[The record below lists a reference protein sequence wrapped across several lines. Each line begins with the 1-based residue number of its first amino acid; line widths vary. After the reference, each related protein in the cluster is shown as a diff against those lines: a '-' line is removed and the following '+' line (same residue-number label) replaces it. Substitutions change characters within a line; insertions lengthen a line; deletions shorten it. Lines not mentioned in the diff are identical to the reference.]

1 MARPFKLEAVLNH
14 RRHREETARRVF
26 ADAVRELRRQ
36 EGMLAEMEK
45 TRRHY
50 QQALRARRKDGGA
63 AVEILLY
70 SRYLKRLDAEI
81 DTQLTMVRTLR
92 QDRAKKRLALM
103 ATLKDR
109 KVMEKLKEHHL
120 SQVNKEERDMEQKL
134 LNDAA
139 ISRYQRA
146 ENNV

>member
-14 RRHREETARRVF
+14 RRHREETARKAY

-36 EGMLAEMEK
+36 QGALSEMEK
-45 TRRHY
+45 TRRDY
-50 QQALRARRKDGGA
+50 RQTLREKQENGDL

-70 SRYLKRLDAEI
+70 TRYLTRLDGEVGAQQKIVRALGQDKEQKRL
-81 DTQLTMVRTLR
+81 T
-92 QDRAKKRLALM
+92 LM

-120 SQVNKEERDMEQKL
+120 ARLGKEERELEQKL
-134 LNDAA
+134 LNDVA